1 MSEEIRND
9 INKVKNF
16 LTENSLTINERTS
29 YSRVA
34 SIMRGLVPNVKTFA
48 FLTAENPFGEQ
59 ADSETNK
66 KANAD
71 LEKKLRSMNLGFTKV
86 KGQYGVKENSFF
98 VPNITKEE
106 ALMLGKSFSQ
116 ESIIYGEEKDKEN
129 YDGMNFKMIYT
140 DDRFGEVVGERD
152 IFINMDN
159 SEDYYTAVKG
169 RKFQIP
175 FFDDEFLKSKFTHGS
190 GVIDKSYADEAT
202 LKTLNEITK
211 RILEENA
218 TPKSRWINRGFL
230 NQKISKSIGLIV

>member
-1 MSEEIRND
+1 MSQEMND
-9 INKVKNF
+9 DIYKA
-16 LTENSLTINERTS
+16 ENILNESVSTINEKAT
-29 YSRVA
+29 YFKVA
-34 SIMRGLVPNVKTFA
+34 NIMRGLVPNVKTFA
-48 FLTAENPFGEQ
+48 FLTAENPFGKQ

-152 IFINMDN
+152 IFINMNN

-190 GVIDKSYADEAT
+190 GVIDKSYVDEAT
-202 LKTLNEITK
+202 LKSLNEINN

-218 TPKSRWINRGFL
+218 TSKSRWINRGSL
-230 NQKISKSIGLIV
+230 NQKIAAIC